1 MHPYIFDINW
11 ILFDTYNLLHLLNPN
26 SHNSQFQR
34 MSSSPYVTTSTKK
47 PPMMIGAAKKQNS
60 SALFG
65 NFSSREIVR
74 SQQYRPSKRKKM
86 KMKKVSILTS
96 SKAVWIDHCRFNSY
110 FLTLT
115 QLLLTRT
122 NLIPSRFLFLLLFID
137 IIDLSIIIIG

>member
-1 MHPYIFDINW
+1 MKTKKQN
-11 ILFDTYNLLHLLNPN
+11 N
-26 SHNSQFQR
+26 SRLIQQPQFQR

-122 NLIPSRFLFLLLFID
+122 NLIPSRFFVFIV
-137 IIDLSIIIIG
+137 IH

>member
-1 MHPYIFDINW
+1 
-11 ILFDTYNLLHLLNPN
+11 
-26 SHNSQFQR
+26 
-34 MSSSPYVTTSTKK
+34 
-47 PPMMIGAAKKQNS
+47 MMIGAAKKQNS

-137 IIDLSIIIIG
+137 IIDLSIIINNYHWIIHLVITL